1 MDISHAHIAGDSTLL
16 LHRQTLYS
24 MTLSHVHVVRHAGSS
39 MALYAGRL
47 MVINFAE
54 QIYGCTVTR
63 SNTTHEAEKKAN
75 LPKLFKVDTYLNA
88 SCDISPNIN
97 WLREK
102 EKKRNINHNN
112 KTLGMKEEKKN
123 KHTHTKRY
131 EP

>member
-54 QIYGCTVTR
+54 QIYGCTVTQ
-63 SNTTHEAEKKAN
+63 SNTTHEAEKKQIFQN
-75 LPKLFKVDTYLNA
+75 YSKWTHILMLPAIFPQ
-88 SCDISPNIN
+88 ISI
-97 WLREK
+97 
-102 EKKRNINHNN
+102 
-112 KTLGMKEEKKN
+112 G
-123 KHTHTKRY
+123 
-131 EP
+131 